1 MLHCRRIG
9 VFDGHCRA
17 LADLPRGSLLDRSFQ
32 FAAAARLRPAVVGVI
47 VVVLGTGALAQSPVE
62 TGYRALWPLPVAP
75 LQPAE
80 DPSDAMATGE
90 IAAVAAIDPEA
101 DADAALFAPL
111 RLRPSV
117 PATRAERIEA
127 SRAVP
132 FGVIRKGLPAH
143 GTAALSPSER
153 AVGLKLGS
161 DDIFAVSTRVVA
173 PADGT
178 SSDARIDW
186 RLARP
191 VSPDERGF
199 VWMVATGGST
209 GIASHPDQNAD
220 LMVGYRQPVFAYLM
234 LTSQLTMQGNYVF
247 APGDGAHSAIVPEVR
262 LSTNL
267 NALADLPF
275 DASFDL
281 GVAHKLPLLASQPE
295 TARGSAM
302 LRVKYSLD

>member
-1 MLHCRRIG
+1 M
-9 VFDGHCRA
+9 
-17 LADLPRGSLLDRSFQ
+17 DRF
-32 FAAAARLRPAVVGVI
+32 FHFIAAARVRPAIVGAIVI
-47 VVVLGTGALAQSPVE
+47 FSGSAVLAQTPPAN
-62 TGYRALWPLPVAP
+62 GYRALWPLPTAP

-80 DPSDAMATGE
+80 DPFDPALSAE
-90 IAAVAAIDPEA
+90 IVTAPAIDPDA

-111 RLRPSV
+111 DLRPTV
-117 PATRAERIEA
+117 PPTRAQGIAAR
-127 SRAVP
+127 RLVP
-132 FGVIRKGLPAH
+132 IGIIRKGFPAQ
-143 GTAALSPSER
+143 GPSVLTPTER
-153 AVGLKLGS
+153 AVGFKIGS
-161 DDIFAVSTRVVA
+161 DDIFAVSTQVVS
-173 PADGT
+173 PADGA
-178 SSDARIDW
+178 SSDARINW

-199 VWMVATGGST
+199 IWMVATGGST
-209 GIASHPDQNAD
+209 GIASHPEQNAD
-220 LMVGYRQPVFAYLM
+220 LMVGYRQPVFAYLT

-267 NALADLPF
+267 NALATLPF

-281 GVAHKLPLLASQPE
+281 GLAHKLPLLASEPE